1 MKERTLIVLFNLK
14 DGVSEKEYE
23 KWAKEVDIPIAA
35 SLKSVRDF
43 KLFRTEGVFGSETVP
58 PYKYIEI
65 LDISDFDS
73 LPDDIASE
81 PKMSDVASKFQS
93 LADEPIFLVTEKFAG

>member
-14 DGVSEKEYE
+14 DGVSERDYE
-23 KWAKEVDIPIAA
+23 KWAKEVDIPIAG

-43 KLFRTEGVFGSETVP
+43 KLYRTEGIFGSDALP
-58 PYKYIEI
+58 PYKYIEV

-73 LPDDIASE
+73 LPSDIASE
-81 PKMSDVASKFQS
+81 PKMNDVANKFQS
-93 LADEPIFLVTEKFAG
+93 FADSPIFLVTERFAG